1 MYFVDFYFGHIRM
14 RRNLLKVWKAFG
26 FLKAGNSQNK
36 ETMTRVK
43 NDDCDATTN
52 GLSDECYKSWMM
64 EHPSAITSFDQMVS
78 KAKGKSIVVFLDY
91 DGTLSPIVD
100 DPDLAFMSDE
110 MRSAVRE
117 IAKNFPTAIISGRS
131 REKVYEFVQLT
142 EVYYAGSHGMDIMG
156 PPHQVKSCDA
166 QYQIKALD
174 KQGHEVILFQPAKD
188 FLPAIQKISN
198 VLEEKTQKI
207 EGALIEDNRF
217 CISVHFRRVHEK
229 DYDTL
234 EEKVKSVV
242 KNYPEFRLTSGKKV
256 MEIRPSIKW
265 DKGCALEYLLDTLGF
280 SDSSDVLPLYIGD
293 DRTDEDAFK
302 VIRRRGEGY
311 PIIVSSTPKE
321 TKAAYSLR
329 DPSEVLSFLTHLAK
343 WRNSFSGHS
352 VD

>member
-1 MYFVDFYFGHIRM
+1 
-14 RRNLLKVWKAFG
+14 
-26 FLKAGNSQNK
+26 
-36 ETMTRVK
+36 MTRVK

-156 PPHQVKSCDA
+156 PPHQ
-166 QYQIKALD
+166 
-174 KQGHEVILFQPAKD
+174 GHEVILFQPAKD

-229 DYDTL
+229 
-234 EEKVKSVV
+234 V
-242 KNYPEFRLTSGKKV
+242 
-256 MEIRPSIKW
+256 IK
-265 DKGCALEYLLDTLGF
+265 LQ
-280 SDSSDVLPLYIGD
+280 SS
-293 DRTDEDAFK
+293 
-302 VIRRRGEGY
+302 
-311 PIIVSSTPKE
+311 
-321 TKAAYSLR
+321 
-329 DPSEVLSFLTHLAK
+329 
-343 WRNSFSGHS
+343 
-352 VD
+352 